1 VGGILFGL
9 ATPLVLGSLWALIPQ
24 GLAALLLLIWR
35 TAKEDATL

>member
-9 ATPLVLGSLWALIPQ
+9 AMPLVLGSLWALIPQ
-24 GLAALLLLIWR
+24 GLAALLLIWR